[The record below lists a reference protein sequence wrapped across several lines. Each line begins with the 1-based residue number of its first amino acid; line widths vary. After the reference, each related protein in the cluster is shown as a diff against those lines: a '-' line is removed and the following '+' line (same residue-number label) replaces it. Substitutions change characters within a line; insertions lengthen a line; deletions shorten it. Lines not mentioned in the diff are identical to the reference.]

1 MSKVRPVGTVYEV
14 VTTCLDPESGKSV
27 DVIMKYKVMS
37 HWLYEDGAI
46 ERVEPIGPPEPANNS
61 ITDDDDPNEF
71 GERSDAID
79 IERMGQLKEVAYTQ
93 IMYCNDR
100 SKHLNEIGNLNAA
113 CQETRLILELMD
125 AYLHLR
131 SNELHGDDEDYD

>member
-46 ERVEPIGPPEPANNS
+46 ERVEPIGPP
-61 ITDDDDPNEF
+61 
-71 GERSDAID
+71 ERSDAID